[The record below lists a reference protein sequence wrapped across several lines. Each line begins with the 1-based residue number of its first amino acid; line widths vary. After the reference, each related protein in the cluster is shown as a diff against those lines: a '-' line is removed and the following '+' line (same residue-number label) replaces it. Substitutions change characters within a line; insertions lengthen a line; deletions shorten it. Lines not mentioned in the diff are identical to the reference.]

1 MNSRIRR
8 PGPAIV
14 AAGTA
19 QMPAPSSRPIAP
31 SPTPSPAGSNATLG
45 PVAAPPVSPDPT
57 VAAAPSVAPAAGGVP
72 AALCPSLGEAL
83 PGVVPDPG
91 DAWLLGP
98 ALKGVGVGDVGDVA
112 AGVGVGV

>member
-31 SPTPSPAGSNATLG
+31 NPTPSPAGSNATLG
-45 PVAAPPVSPDPT
+45 PVVGPPVSPDAT
-57 VAAAPSVAPAAGGVP
+57 VVAAPSVKLAAGGVP
-72 AALCPSLGEAL
+72 DALAPSLGEGL
-83 PGVVPDPG
+83 PGVVTDSG
-91 DAWLLGP
+91 GAWLLGP
-98 ALKGVGVGDVGDVA
+98 AVKDVG
-112 AGVGVGV
+112 